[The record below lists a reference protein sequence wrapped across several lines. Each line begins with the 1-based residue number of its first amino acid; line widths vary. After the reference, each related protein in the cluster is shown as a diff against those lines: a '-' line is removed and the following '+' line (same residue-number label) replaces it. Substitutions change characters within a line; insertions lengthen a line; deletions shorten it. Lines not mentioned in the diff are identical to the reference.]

1 VLLHQRLVD
10 AARCCVRIFRMTFP
24 VQDAVPRALVT
35 GANGFVGS
43 QLCPML
49 EAGGWHIVAVNRTA
63 DRHFNSSGISDV
75 VLPLSSDAPGWQRAL
90 VSVSCVVHLAA
101 HVHRLRRDARS
112 PDEFRAVNV
121 DGTRFVAEQAAQAGV
136 HRFIYLSS
144 IKVNG
149 EGGSLHAYRA
159 DDAPAPHDP
168 YGRSKWEAEVALRD
182 VCARFEMDLVI
193 IRPPLVYGPGV
204 RANFKRLLNLAASG
218 LPLPLRSIHNQRSM
232 INVWNL
238 THFIETCMRHPEAP
252 GETFLVSDG
261 VDLSTPQLF
270 DRLSSL
276 LHKRPRLFPFPPQ
289 ALRLAARMLGMSAEM
304 RRLCES
310 LIVDS
315 RPARERLG
323 WQPIVSVD
331 EGLAR
336 TVAAYR
342 RECAR

>member
-1 VLLHQRLVD
+1 MPD
-10 AARCCVRIFRMTFP
+10 AI
-24 VQDAVPRALVT
+24 PRALVT
-35 GANGFVGS
+35 GASGFVGS

-49 EAGGWHIVAVNRTA
+49 EAGGWHVVAVNRTA
-63 DRHFNSSGISDV
+63 DRHFNSSRISDV
-75 VLPLSSDAPGWQRAL
+75 VLPLSSDAPGWQQAL
-90 VSVSCVVHLAA
+90 VSVGCVVHLAA

-112 PDEFRAVNV
+112 AEEYRAVNV

-136 HRFIYLSS
+136 RRFIYLSS

-149 EGGSLHAYRA
+149 EGGDLRAYRA
-159 DDAPAPHDP
+159 NDAPAPHDP

-182 VCARFEMDLVI
+182 VCTSHGMEFVI

-232 INVWNL
+232 IGIWNL
-238 THFIETCMRHPEAP
+238 TNFIETCMRHPEVC

-261 VDLSTPQLF
+261 VDLSTPELF
-270 DRLSSL
+270 DKLSSL
-276 LHKRPRLFPFPPQ
+276 LHKRSRLFPFPPRV
-289 ALRLAARMLGMSAEM
+289 LLLAARMLGMGAEM
-304 RRLCES
+304 KRLCES

-315 RPARERLG
+315 MPARERLG
-323 WQPIVSVD
+323 WQPLVSVD

-342 RECAR
+342 REYGR